1 MMLEG
6 KRAIVT
12 GGSRGIGRAIVERFL
27 DEGAKVCY
35 VARSQSPEHEALVS
49 RAAEHGAEV
58 VFRSADVGDESEVAE
73 VIQAAAGE
81 WGGVDVL
88 VNNAGITRD
97 GLIFRMNAEDWNEVL
112 RVNLSS
118 AFFTSKAVSR
128 RMIKQRSGSIINVSS
143 VVGIIG
149 NGGQANYCSA
159 KAGMIGL
166 TKSLAREVASRNV
179 RVNAVA
185 PGFIDTEMTN
195 KLQGDQRTTLIE
207 QIPMG
212 RVGAPEEVASV
223 VLFLASDMASYM
235 TGQVLPITG
244 GMSM

>member
-1 MMLEG
+1 MLEG
-6 KRAIVT
+6 RRAIVT

-27 DEGAKVCY
+27 DEGARVCY
-35 VARSQSPEHEALVS
+35 VARSESSEHSAFEK
-49 RAAEHGAEV
+49 RAGEHGGEV
-58 VFRSADVGDESEVAE
+58 LFRSADVGDEAAITEVVE
-73 VIQAAAGE
+73 GVGKE
-81 WGGVDVL
+81 WGGIDVL
-88 VNNAGITRD
+88 VNNAGMTRD
-97 GLIFRMNAEDWNEVL
+97 GLIFRMKADDWNEVL

-118 AFFTSKAVSR
+118 AFFTSKAASR
-128 RMIKQRSGSIINVSS
+128 LMIKQRSGSIINVTSI
-143 VVGIIG
+143 VGMIG

-185 PGFIDTEMTN
+185 PGFVDTEMTE
-195 KLQGDQRTTLIE
+195 KLNEKQRDDLVQ

-212 RVGAPEEVASV
+212 RIGAPGEIASV
-223 VLFLASDMASYM
+223 VLFLASDLASYM

>member
-12 GGSRGIGRAIVERFL
+12 GGSRGIGRAIVEQFL
-27 DEGAKVCY
+27 REGARVCY
-35 VARSQSPEHEALVS
+35 VARSESPEHETFESLAGQ
-49 RAAEHGAEV
+49 HGGEV
-58 VFRSADVGDESEVAE
+58 VFRKADVGTESEISE
-73 VIQAAAGE
+73 VVEGIARA
-81 WGGVDVL
+81 WGGIDVL
-88 VNNAGITRD
+88 VNNAGMTRD
-97 GLIFRMNAEDWNEVL
+97 GLIFRMKAEDWDEVM

-118 AFFTSKAVSR
+118 AFYTSKIASR
-128 RMIKQRSGSIINVSS
+128 IMLKQRQGSIVNVTSI
-143 VVGIIG
+143 VGIIG

-166 TKSLAREVASRNV
+166 TKSLAREVGSRNV

-185 PGFIDTEMTN
+185 PGFVNTEMTEG
-195 KLQGDQRTTLIE
+195 LTDQQRDSMVA

-212 RVGAPEEVASV
+212 RVGSPEEIASV

>member
-27 DEGAKVCY
+27 REGARVCY
-35 VARSQSPEHEALVS
+35 VARSESPEHESFENLAGQ
-49 RAAEHGAEV
+49 HGGEV
-58 VFRSADVGDESEVAE
+58 VFKKADVGNESEISE
-73 VIQAAAGE
+73 VVEGTGKE
-81 WGGVDVL
+81 WGGIDVL
-88 VNNAGITRD
+88 VNNAGMTRD
-97 GLIFRMNAEDWNEVL
+97 GLIFRMKAEDWDEVM

-118 AFFTSKAVSR
+118 AFYTSKIASR
-128 RMIKQRSGSIINVSS
+128 VMLKQRQGSIVNVTSI
-143 VVGIIG
+143 VGIIG

-166 TKSLAREVASRNV
+166 TKSLAREVGSRNV

-185 PGFIDTEMTN
+185 PGFVDTEMTDR
-195 KLQGDQRTTLIE
+195 LTEQQRDSMVA

-212 RVGAPEEVASV
+212 RVGTPDEIASV